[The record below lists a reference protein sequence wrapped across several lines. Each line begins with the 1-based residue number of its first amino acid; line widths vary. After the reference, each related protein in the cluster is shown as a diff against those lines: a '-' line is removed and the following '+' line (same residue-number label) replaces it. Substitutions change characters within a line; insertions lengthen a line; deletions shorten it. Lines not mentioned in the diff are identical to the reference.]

1 MQGMLKGYNPK
12 LDAGLPV
19 SFFAAAYRFGHS
31 LIPSAL
37 ERWSPNHKFISGKRL
52 SEGFNQPF
60 EAYEP
65 GVCDQ
70 YMIGFTNQISQVNII
85 YFPIDEIED

>member
-1 MQGMLKGYNPK
+1 M
-12 LDAGLPV
+12 AGSRQRLGEEGW
-19 SFFAAAYRFGHS
+19 SQAA
-31 LIPSAL
+31 PSAL
-37 ERWSPNHKFISGKRL
+37 ERWSPNHKFVSAKRL

-70 YMIGFTNQISQVNII
+70 YMIGFTNQISQVKIS
-85 YFPIDEIED
+85 IEKT